1 MIVLFVIILM
11 IFLGILGSKDDN
23 DQNNTDESAAATFKS
38 NKQDDIKFDDKKI
51 NVYVFWGNGCPHCED
66 LYTFFNNLDAKYKAY
81 FNIYSFEVWDNT
93 ENNKFMKEMASKL
106 NEEVSGV
113 PYTIIGNKS
122 YSGYNESLGKT
133 IKKAILEEYKNK
145 GKNDIY
151 KNWK

>member
-11 IFLGILGSKDDN
+11 IFLGILGSKDDDN
-23 DQNNTDESAAATFKS
+23 QNNTDENTAATFKS

-66 LYTFFNNLDAKYKAY
+66 LYTFLNSLDARYKAY

-93 ENNKFMKEMASKL
+93 ENNKFMKEMANKL

>member
-1 MIVLFVIILM
+1 
-11 IFLGILGSKDDN
+11 
-23 DQNNTDESAAATFKS
+23 
-38 NKQDDIKFDDKKI
+38 
-51 NVYVFWGNGCPHCED
+51 
-66 LYTFFNNLDAKYKAY
+66 
-81 FNIYSFEVWDNT
+81 
-93 ENNKFMKEMASKL
+93 MKEMASKL